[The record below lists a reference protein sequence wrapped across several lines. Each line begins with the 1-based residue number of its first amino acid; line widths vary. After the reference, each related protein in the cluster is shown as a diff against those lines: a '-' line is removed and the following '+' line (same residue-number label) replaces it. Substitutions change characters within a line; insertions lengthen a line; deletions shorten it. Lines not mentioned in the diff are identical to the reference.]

1 MTRSPEE
8 IIAEQDALGMPAIGR
23 PGPHML
29 DARRAWRLANPAASA
44 RYDALTAELDA
55 VYASDAARRAQER
68 KCAQLAHVFGEAEL
82 AVIRAPKPTEA
93 MTRTKEWLLNGRKW
107 LVLGGKTGNGKTYAA
122 AWCVEMAP
130 SQGHSARFIR
140 FNELSRVSAFGEG
153 VHEIDALRQVGLLVI
168 DDWPTEPPSAWARQ
182 VVGEIADAR
191 HQAGRR
197 TIITA
202 NFAGREEAIRCLGE
216 RISDRIRE
224 SGTVVWLSGAS
235 MRRGGGGA

>member
-1 MTRSPEE
+1 MTRSPAE
-8 IIAEQDALGMPAIGR
+8 IIVERDALGMPAVGR

-29 DARRAWRLANPAASA
+29 DERRAWRLANPVASA
-44 RYDALTAELDA
+44 RYDALNAELDA
-55 VYASDAARRAQER
+55 IYAADTTRRARER
-68 KCAQLAHVFGEAEL
+68 HGAQLAHVFGEAEM

-93 MTRTKEWLLNGRKW
+93 MTVTKEWLLSGRKW

-140 FNELSRVSAFGEG
+140 FNELSRVSAFGAGANEL
-153 VHEIDALRQVGLLVI
+153 DALRQVGLLVI
-168 DDWPTEPPSAWARQ
+168 DDWPTEPPAAWARQ
-182 VVGEIADAR
+182 LAGELADAR

-235 MRRGGGGA
+235 MRRQEK